1 MASESDEAAVLLEIS
16 DGIARITLNRP
27 AKYNAM
33 NMPFA
38 RDFQATVRT
47 IASRSD
53 VAVII
58 LCANGPAFCA
68 GGDVGAMTEV
78 PDLQAYFAA
87 QADALHGGIGQL
99 AALPIA
105 VIAAVRG
112 VVAGGGLGLV
122 LAADLVIAGDNT
134 TFTPAYPKLGFTPDC
149 GVTYHLPRRVGMPRA
164 LEYMVGGRTLDAA
177 TALEWGIV
185 TEVTAP
191 DAVLDRAIQLAEQAR
206 DSAPHA
212 LGETRALIRSSFDRG
227 LQQSLDLEAETIVA
241 RSAGAEARGLV
252 EAFTASRGARR

>member
-1 MASESDEAAVLLEIS
+1 MGTETDEAAVLLVVS

-33 NMPFA
+33 NMAFA
-38 RDFQATVRT
+38 LDFHAAVAQIAT
-47 IASRSD
+47 RSD
-53 VAVII
+53 VSAII
-58 LCANGPAFCA
+58 LSANGPAFCA
-68 GGDVGAMTEV
+68 GGDVGAMTDV

-99 AALPIA
+99 AALPIT

-122 LAADLVIAGDNT
+122 LTADLVVAGNDT

-164 LEYMVGGRTLDAA
+164 LEYIVGGRKLDAVD
-177 TALEWGIV
+177 ALDWGII
-185 TEVTAP
+185 TEVLEP
-191 DAVLDRAIQLAEQAR
+191 DAVSARATHLAEQIR
-206 DSAPHA
+206 DSAPAA
-212 LGETRALIRSSFDRG
+212 LGQSRALIRSSFDRG
-227 LQQSLDLEAETIVA
+227 LQESLNLEAGTIVA
-241 RSAGAEARGLV
+241 RSSSDESRGLV
-252 EAFTASRGARR
+252 EAFTAARGAHR